1 MIQLS
6 YESNVYLNFKIVVK
20 CLLGNRVELSVSLH
34 YYEAEHAKK
43 LKACTI
49 RTLVSNIYPVIIN
62 NASSLREI
70 ENVT

>member
-34 YYEAEHAKK
+34 YYEAEHCMRLNVEETESMYYKHLSVK
-43 LKACTI
+43 YI
-49 RTLVSNIYPVIIN
+49 SSNN
-62 NASSLREI
+62 
-70 ENVT
+70 